1 MEDIDRDREILAAEK
16 LDFKVPDCAK
26 SFRIEYCG
34 NCDHGYIT
42 ESDGSKRECSCVL
55 KARAIHRLTP
65 TYASAKFVRTLQTEK
80 WEHRNVLVEDCT
92 LETFKT
98 IFKTFFLNTGI
109 KYRHETYSSFDIFQS
124 YVGNSEIKMEHLRDV
139 ELLNI
144 CCISDAKYS
153 NFGDV
158 LTTLIK
164 SRTLKGRYT
173 WLYSPVPVKSQD
185 FMDIYGTELT
195 SYIKED
201 RESLFIRAKI

>member
-1 MEDIDRDREILAAEK
+1 M
-16 LDFKVPDCAK
+16 
-26 SFRIEYCG
+26 
-34 NCDHGYIT
+34 H
-42 ESDGSKRECSCVL
+42 
-55 KARAIHRLTP
+55 
-65 TYASAKFVRTLQTEK
+65 QT
-80 WEHRNVLVEDCT
+80 
-92 LETFKT
+92 
-98 IFKTFFLNTGI
+98 G
-109 KYRHETYSSFDIFQS
+109 
-124 YVGNSEIKMEHLRDV
+124 
-139 ELLNI
+139 
-144 CCISDAKYS
+144 